1 VRVRGIS
8 VVDLI
13 AVIGLFDIHSYLDE
27 IGVEYRESGKNI
39 GNGSIGICCPLCGD
53 DNFHMGVNIEK
64 KFYNCWRCG
73 DYDDNGRGS
82 LFKLMY
88 ILEGLSGKEAYKKIT
103 KDHQIGSYQGDDIY
117 EALKTL
123 EERWA
128 SPENK
133 EILKFNRKNKLNV
146 EGRYKNLSELNPKLF
161 TDKSFLSYIKKRDFT
176 VDELNKWGV
185 RAHISGKFAMR
196 LVFPLYKDNEIVNY
210 TGRDVVGNA
219 SLKYL
224 HLSNDEAV
232 MPIKSILYGLDY
244 IKKDPDELVLVE
256 GVLDAVRIGKGL
268 AVASM
273 GLVLSEK
280 QKELLFLVNP
290 KKLFIIFDYNA
301 WIEAEKIKKELGVFI
316 DNITVVRLPDGKDPA
331 DLKKSQLHNIFNE
344 YNICEEERY
353 GERKNKKIE

>member
-1 VRVRGIS
+1 VRVGGIS

-13 AVIGLFDIHSYLDE
+13 AVIALFDIHSYLDE

-88 ILEGLSGKEAYKKIT
+88 ILEGLSGKEAYKKIAG
-103 KDHQIGSYQGDDIY
+103 DYQIASYQGDDIY
-117 EALKTL
+117 EALEGIETSWVKDF
-123 EERWA
+123 EEIKPVSRT
-128 SPENK
+128 K
-133 EILKFNRKNKLNV
+133 KLTM
-146 EGRYKNLSELNPKLF
+146 EGRCKNLSELNPRLF
-161 TDKSFLSYIKKRDFT
+161 TDNSFLSYIKKRDFT
-176 VDELNKWGV
+176 VDELNRWDVK
-185 RAHISGKFAMR
+185 AYISGKFAMR
-196 LVFPLYKDNEIVNY
+196 LVFPLHKDNEIVNY
-210 TGRDVVGNA
+210 TGRDVIGNA

-232 MPIKSILYGLDY
+232 MSIKSVLYGLDY
-244 IKKDPDELVLVE
+244 IKNEPDELVLVE
-256 GVLDAVRIGKGL
+256 GVLDAIRIGKGL

-290 KKLFIIFDYNA
+290 KKLFIMFDYNA

-331 DLKKSQLHNIFNE
+331 DLKKNQLHNIFNE
-344 YNICEEERY
+344 YNINKEV
-353 GERKNKKIE
+353 KNGKR